1 MRDKEKDKRIIK
13 RFLEQSAVGV
23 DDSIESVGDRK
34 YKIVDIDNMD
44 DFLKHIGKKR
54 KDED

>member
-13 RFLEQSAVGV
+13 RFLEQSTVGV
-23 DDSIESVGDRK
+23 DDSIEPVGDRK
-34 YKIVDIDNMD
+34 YKIVDIDNID

>member
-1 MRDKEKDKRIIK
+1 MRDKEKDKRIIE

-23 DDSIESVGDRK
+23 DNSIEPVGGRK